1 MKHPISLCG
10 RDAHVQY
17 NARVQSLVEDTKIN
31 FSLEDMQLVYLV
43 DYIDIIER
51 RIAQSKLLLHDSFS
65 WVKQIK
71 LMAEFSQVLLGWN
84 IIICAVHLHPP

>member
-10 RDAHVQY
+10 RCAHVQY
-17 NARVQSLVEDTKIN
+17 NARVQSLVED
-31 FSLEDMQLVYLV
+31 MQLVCLV

-51 RIAQSKLLLHDSFS
+51 CIAQSKLLLHDSFS

-71 LMAEFSQVLLGWN
+71 LMAELSEVLLGWN